1 MKKLLKKNQIIITA
15 LLIMIAVAGYL
26 NYSQSVVNDMK
37 DKESEVAQTDES
49 IETLS
54 EQSEEDALALSENEI
69 FTAEEEDEYEISEE
83 TTATE
88 DFEVADSGELVA
100 KSEETEVGE
109 AVLVSN
115 TIEQDYFT
123 SAKLE
128 REQNRAKSKE
138 ILMELVNDENVTKA
152 QKQEALDEILAMT
165 KIAEKENATELML
178 ESKGFSD
185 VVVSMSEGSVDV
197 IVNVSELTT
206 PQMAQIEDI
215 VKRKTGADASEIIIN
230 PVVKEP

>member
-165 KIAEKENATELML
+165 KIAEKENAAELML

-185 VVVSMSEGSVDV
+185 VVCPICKTPLKFDGDTSGYVV
-197 IVNVSELTT
+197 ICQTENCLY
-206 PQMAQIEDI
+206 
-215 VKRKTGADASEIIIN
+215 
-230 PVVKEP
+230 EPFRGI

>member
-37 DKESEVAQTDES
+37 EKDSAVAQSEEDR
-49 IETLS
+49 ETLS
-54 EQSEEDALALSENEI
+54 ESTQEETLALSEDEI
-69 FTAEEEDEYEISEE
+69 FTQEQGEYEISEE
-83 TTATE
+83 TTADGE
-88 DFEVADSGELVA
+88 FAVADSGELL
-100 KSEETEVGE
+100 SEEEETTVGE

-165 KIAEKENATELML
+165 KIAEKENAAELML

-185 VVVSMSEGSVDV
+185 VVVSMSEESVDV

>member
-26 NYSQSVVNDMK
+26 NYSQSVVNDRQEK
-37 DKESEVAQTDES
+37 DSAVAQSQEEQ
-49 IETLS
+49 ETLS
-54 EQSEEDALALSENEI
+54 ENAQEETLALSEDEI
-69 FTAEEEDEYEISEE
+69 FTQEQGEYEISEE
-83 TTATE
+83 TTADGE
-88 DFEVADSGELVA
+88 FEVADSGELL
-100 KSEETEVGE
+100 SEEETAVGE

-115 TIEQDYFT
+115 MIEQDYFT

-165 KIAEKENATELML
+165 KIAEKENAAELML

-185 VVVSMSEGSVDV
+185 VVVSMSEESVDV

>member
-26 NYSQSVVNDMK
+26 NYSQSVVKDME
-37 DKESEVAQTDES
+37 DKESEVAQTEDS

-54 EQSEEDALALSENEI
+54 EQPEGEEI
-69 FTAEEEDEYEISEE
+69 FTAEEEAEYEISEE

-100 KSEETEVGE
+100 KSDETEVGE

-165 KIAEKENATELML
+165 KIAEKENAAELML